1 MNERAPL
8 PHETDLNQ
16 ARASDPEA
24 SAWASANAGTGKT
37 EVLVKRVLRLLIA
50 GSKPECIL
58 CLTYTKTAAAEMQN
72 RLLKELAVW
81 ATAPEDDLREEL
93 RALMRRAPE
102 EGNIRT
108 ARRLF
113 ARALEARGGLKIHT
127 IHGFCERLLQR
138 FPLEAQVTPHFKVLD
153 ERGQAEMR
161 RLAFDTA
168 ITRAAE
174 ERESTLG
181 KALAKVI
188 ALTSEDYFRNVV
200 DTALGKR
207 AELAAMM
214 AYHDARPDW
223 AEAERLAL
231 RRLLGVEADQED
243 ALTGELAAVLTDGEI
258 DALLEALALHADT
271 ADDDRLKSS
280 LAAAKGVGGEARA
293 SLFRTI
299 FCTDKHE
306 PRQRFCSRALKDAV
320 PALCAALEE
329 ARNRFVA
336 LDLKLAHLRVAE
348 ASTAV
353 LAFADAIQADYERRK
368 RAEAVLDYDDLIVKT
383 SNLLSRADAA
393 AWVLYKIDGGVDH
406 ILVDEAQDTNPQQ
419 WTIIER
425 LAEEFFAGEGAGA
438 NGKPRTLFAVGDE
451 KQSIYSFQGADP
463 ARFGQ
468 VGRAFRRRA
477 EAAGLTWHEV
487 PLNLSFRS
495 TEPILDAVD
504 HVFAK
509 TQAAQGLKTVETTVI
524 KHQGNRKGEAGLVEV
539 WETETETK
547 PEPAEA
553 FEPWNEEA
561 AGARSVDQLCRRIA
575 WQIKR
580 WLDDGEPLPSQ
591 GRKVKAG
598 DILILVRRRDPFI
611 TPMIRALKREGV
623 HVAGADRMRL
633 MDQLAVQD
641 LVALADVLLMPE
653 DDLALAVVLKSPLFG
668 LDDGTLFDL
677 AYDRRPRSLWSQLR
691 DKAKEDAR
699 FSEPWTRL
707 SAWLARADYLPPYEF
722 FAELL
727 GAEGQLMRKRML
739 TRLGP
744 EAAEAIDEFLDLA
757 LAYDRDA
764 APSLQGFIDRLR
776 TNDIEIKRDMEQDRD
791 EVRIMTVHGAKGL
804 QAPIVFLPDT
814 CMLPRPQGP
823 RLFPMPRPGASPGE
837 VGHLI
842 WPPAGHSDL
851 DALSEAK
858 ARLQQ
863 AEREEYHRLLY
874 VAMTRACDR
883 LYICGWQGQ
892 RNKPENECWYELIK
906 DGLAGHLLEIASA
919 DGISVRRMESAQ
931 AKAVSPQE
939 AEKMEKEAAPLP
951 DWALAPAKP
960 ERGRRRL
967 APSRLALGPDGGP
980 QETGEQPPL
989 GPRALSEGGRYA
1001 RGLLV
1006 HALLQHLPEVTP
1018 EAQERAARAFV
1029 AARGAN
1035 SDQKLKDEI
1044 IAETLAIVREPSFA
1058 ALFQPGSLAEVPVV
1072 ARIGEDESAAE
1083 IEGQIDRLAVLEGE
1097 LLILDYKTN
1106 LPPPSRLEDVAPTY
1120 IRQLAAYRLALKK
1133 LFPGRTL
1140 RAALLWTDGPRLM
1153 EIPSTSLD
1161 AAERSLSTGDRSL
1174 DAVGA
1179 HT

>member
-1 MNERAPL
+1 MNDKPPL
-8 PHETDLNQ
+8 PQEADANQ
-16 ARASDPEA
+16 ARASDPDA
-24 SAWASANAGTGKT
+24 SAWVSANAGTGKT
-37 EVLVKRVLRLLIA
+37 EVLIKRVLRLLIA

-72 RLLKELAVW
+72 RLLEDLGRW
-81 ATAPEDDLREEL
+81 ATAPDDKLREEL
-93 RALMRRAPE
+93 RALMRRAPGE
-102 EGNIRT
+102 DDIRT

-113 ARALEARGGLKIHT
+113 ARVLEARGGLKIHT

-153 ERGQAEMR
+153 ERGQAEIR
-161 RLAFDTA
+161 RQAFDATIA
-168 ITRAAE
+168 RAAG
-174 ERESTLG
+174 ERDSTLG
-181 KALAKVI
+181 NALAKVI
-188 ALTSEDYFRNVV
+188 ALTSEDQFRKVV
-200 DTALGKR
+200 DTVLGKC

-214 AYHDARPDW
+214 AYHDGRSDW
-223 AEAERLAL
+223 TEVEGLAL
-231 RRLLGVEADQED
+231 KRLLSVEADQEE
-243 ALTGELAAVLTDGEI
+243 ALIAELAAVLTDAEI
-258 DALLEALALHADT
+258 DALMQALVPHAET
-271 ADDDRLKSS
+271 ADDERLKSS
-280 LAAAKGVGGEARA
+280 LAAAKDVAGEVRA
-293 SLFRTI
+293 SLFRII
-299 FCTDKHE
+299 FCTDKGE
-306 PRQRFCSRALKDAV
+306 PRQRFCSKALKDAV

-329 ARNRFVA
+329 ARDRFVA

-348 ASTAV
+348 ASAAV

-368 RAEAVLDYDDLIVKT
+368 RAEAVLDYDDLIIMT

-425 LAEEFFAGEGAGA
+425 LAEEFFAGEGAGG

-463 ARFGQ
+463 ARFGD
-468 VGRAFRRRA
+468 VGSAFKRRA
-477 EAAGLTWHEV
+477 EAAGLTWHQV
-487 PLNLSFRS
+487 PLNVSFRS

-509 TQAAQGLKTVETTVI
+509 PQAAQGLRMVETAVI
-524 KHQGNRKGEAGLVEV
+524 KHHAHRKGEAGLVEL
-539 WETETETK
+539 WETETEMK
-547 PEPAEA
+547 PQPAEA

-575 WQIKR
+575 QEIKR
-580 WLDDGEPLPSQ
+580 WLTEGELLVSQ
-591 GRKVKAG
+591 GRNVKAG
-598 DILILVRRRDPFI
+598 DILILVRRRDPLI

-623 HVAGADRMRL
+623 NVAGADRMRL

-668 LDDGTLFDL
+668 LDDDALFDL
-677 AYDRRPRSLWSQLR
+677 AYNRRPRSLWSQLK
-691 DKAKEDAR
+691 DKAKEDTR
-699 FSEPWTRL
+699 FTEAHTRL
-707 SAWLARADYLPPYEF
+707 SAWLARADFVPPYEF

-764 APSLQGFIDRLR
+764 APSLQGFIHKLR
-776 TNDIEIKRDMEQDRD
+776 SDDIEIKRDMEQDRD

-823 RLFPMPRPGASPGE
+823 RLFPMSRPGASPDE
-837 VGHLI
+837 IGHLV

-851 DALSEAK
+851 AALSDAK
-858 ARLQQ
+858 ARVQQ

-874 VAMTRACDR
+874 VAMTRARDR

-906 DGLAGHLLEIASA
+906 DGLAGHLLEIVSA

-931 AKAVSPQE
+931 ATAVSPRETEKEKQE
-939 AEKMEKEAAPLP
+939 APPLP
-951 DWALAPAKP
+951 DWALTPAKP
-960 ERGRRRL
+960 ERSRRRL
-967 APSRLALGPDGGP
+967 APSRLALSPDGLSQDGA
-980 QETGEQPPL
+980 GEQPSL

-1006 HALLQHLPEVTP
+1006 HALLQHLPGVPP

-1035 SDQKLKDEI
+1035 LDQKQI
-1044 IAETLAIVREPSFA
+1044 VAETLAIVREPSFA
-1058 ALFQPGSLAEVPVV
+1058 PLFQPGSLAEVPVV
-1072 ARIGEDESAAE
+1072 AKIGAGETGYEL
-1083 IEGQIDRLAVLEGE
+1083 EGQIDRLAVLEDE

-1106 LPPPSRLEDVAPTY
+1106 RPPPLIPEDVAQAY
-1120 IRQLAAYRLALKK
+1120 INQLAAYRLALKR
-1133 LFPGRTL
+1133 LFPVRAL

-1161 AAERSLSTGDRSL
+1161 GAELGLLHAERQP
-1174 DAVGA
+1174 
-1179 HT
+1179 

>member
-1 MNERAPL
+1 MNDKPPL
-8 PHETDLNQ
+8 PQEADANQ
-16 ARASDPEA
+16 ARASDPDA
-24 SAWASANAGTGKT
+24 SAWVSANAGTGKT
-37 EVLVKRVLRLLIA
+37 EVLIKRVLRLLIA

-72 RLLKELAVW
+72 RLLEDLGRW
-81 ATAPEDDLREEL
+81 ATAPDDKLREEL
-93 RALMRRAPE
+93 RALMRRAPGE
-102 EGNIRT
+102 DDIRT

-113 ARALEARGGLKIHT
+113 ARVLEARGGLKIHT

-153 ERGQAEMR
+153 ERGQAEIR
-161 RLAFDTA
+161 RQAFDATIA
-168 ITRAAE
+168 RAAG
-174 ERESTLG
+174 ERDSTLG
-181 KALAKVI
+181 NALAKVI
-188 ALTSEDYFRNVV
+188 ALTSEDQFRKVV
-200 DTALGKR
+200 DTVLGKC

-214 AYHDARPDW
+214 AYHDGRSDW
-223 AEAERLAL
+223 TEVEGLAL
-231 RRLLGVEADQED
+231 KRLLSVEADQEE
-243 ALTGELAAVLTDGEI
+243 ALIAELAAVLTDAEI
-258 DALLEALALHADT
+258 DALMQALVPHAET
-271 ADDDRLKSS
+271 ADDERLKSS
-280 LAAAKGVGGEARA
+280 LAAAKDVAGEVRA
-293 SLFRTI
+293 SLFRII
-299 FCTDKHE
+299 FCTDKGE
-306 PRQRFCSRALKDAV
+306 PRQRFCSKALKDAV

-329 ARNRFVA
+329 ARDRFVA

-348 ASTAV
+348 ASAAV

-368 RAEAVLDYDDLIVKT
+368 RAEAVLDYDDLIIMT

-425 LAEEFFAGEGAGA
+425 LAEEFFAGEGAGG

-463 ARFGQ
+463 ARFGD
-468 VGRAFRRRA
+468 VGSAFKRRA
-477 EAAGLTWHEV
+477 EAAGLTWHQV
-487 PLNLSFRS
+487 PLNVSFRS

-509 TQAAQGLKTVETTVI
+509 PQAAQGLRMVETAVI
-524 KHQGNRKGEAGLVEV
+524 KHHAHRKGEAGLVEL
-539 WETETETK
+539 WETETEMK

-575 WQIKR
+575 QEIKR
-580 WLDDGEPLPSQ
+580 WLTEGELLVSQ
-591 GRKVKAG
+591 GRNVKAG
-598 DILILVRRRDPFI
+598 DILILVRRRDPLI

-623 HVAGADRMRL
+623 NVAGADRMRL

-668 LDDGTLFDL
+668 LDDDALFDL
-677 AYDRRPRSLWSQLR
+677 AYNRRPRSLWSQLK
-691 DKAKEDAR
+691 DKAKEDTR
-699 FSEPWTRL
+699 FTEAHTRL
-707 SAWLARADYLPPYEF
+707 SAWLARADFVPPYEF

-764 APSLQGFIDRLR
+764 APSLQGFIHKLR
-776 TNDIEIKRDMEQDRD
+776 SDDIEIKRDMEQDRD

-823 RLFPMPRPGASPGE
+823 RLFPMSRPGASPDE
-837 VGHLI
+837 IGHLV

-851 DALSEAK
+851 AALSDAK
-858 ARLQQ
+858 ARVQQ

-874 VAMTRACDR
+874 VAMTRARDR

-906 DGLAGHLLEIASA
+906 DGLAGHLLEIVSA

-931 AKAVSPQE
+931 ATAVSPRETEKEKQE
-939 AEKMEKEAAPLP
+939 APPLP
-951 DWALAPAKP
+951 DWALTPAKP
-960 ERGRRRL
+960 ERSRRRL
-967 APSRLALGPDGGP
+967 APSRLALSPDGLSQDGA
-980 QETGEQPPL
+980 GEQPSL

-1006 HALLQHLPEVTP
+1006 HALLQHLPGVPP

-1035 SDQKLKDEI
+1035 LDQKQI
-1044 IAETLAIVREPSFA
+1044 VAETLAIVREPSFA
-1058 ALFQPGSLAEVPVV
+1058 PLFQPGSLAEVPVV
-1072 ARIGEDESAAE
+1072 AKIGAGETGYEL
-1083 IEGQIDRLAVLEGE
+1083 EGQIDRLAVLEDE

-1106 LPPPSRLEDVAPTY
+1106 RPPPLIPEDVAQAY
-1120 IRQLAAYRLALKK
+1120 INQLAAYRLALKR
-1133 LFPGRTL
+1133 LFPVRAL

-1161 AAERSLSTGDRSL
+1161 GAELGLLHAERQP
-1174 DAVGA
+1174 
-1179 HT
+1179 

>member
-1 MNERAPL
+1 MNDQPPL
-8 PHETDLNQ
+8 PHETDRNQ

-24 SAWASANAGTGKT
+24 SAWVSANAGTGKT
-37 EVLVKRVLRLLIA
+37 EVLVRRVLRLLIA
-50 GSKPECIL
+50 GSKPESIL

-72 RLLKELAVW
+72 RLLDDLARW
-81 ATAPEDDLREEL
+81 ATAPEGEL
-93 RALMRRAPE
+93 RKELLALMGCAPE
-102 EGNIRT
+102 EEHLRT

-113 ARALEARGGLKIHT
+113 TRALEARGGLKIHT

-161 RLAFDTA
+161 RQAFDATIA
-168 ITRAAE
+168 RAAE
-174 ERESTLG
+174 DRDSTLG
-181 KALAKVI
+181 KALATVI
-188 ALTSEDYFRNVV
+188 TLTSEEYFRQVV
-200 DTALGKR
+200 NTVLGKR

-214 AYHDARPDW
+214 AYHDSRPDW
-223 AEAERLAL
+223 TEVEGLALKRLLRVEAE
-231 RRLLGVEADQED
+231 QED
-243 ALTGELAAVLTDGEI
+243 ALTAKLAAVLTDSEI
-258 DALLEALALHADT
+258 DALLQALVMHSAT
-271 ADDDRLKSS
+271 ADDERLKSS
-280 LAAAKGVGGEARA
+280 LAAAKDLDGEGRA

-299 FCTDKHE
+299 FCTDKGE
-306 PRQRFCSRALKDAV
+306 PRQRFCSKALKDAV

-329 ARNRFVA
+329 ARDRFAA

-348 ASTAV
+348 ASSAV

-368 RAEAVLDYDDLIVKT
+368 RAAAELDYDDLIIKT
-383 SNLLSRADAA
+383 TNLLSRADAA

-406 ILVDEAQDTNPQQ
+406 ILIDEAQDTNPQQ

-425 LAEEFFAGEGAGA
+425 LAEEFFAGAGADGA

-463 ARFGQ
+463 ARFGE
-468 VGRAFRRRA
+468 VGRAFKRRA
-477 EAAGLTWHEV
+477 EAAGLIWHDV

-495 TEPILDAVD
+495 TEPILAAVD

-509 TQAAQGLKTVETTVI
+509 PQAAQGLVTLATTVI
-524 KHQGNRKGEAGLVEV
+524 KHHAHRKGEAGLVEV

-575 WQIKR
+575 REIKH
-580 WLDDGEPLPSQ
+580 WLTEGEPLVSQ
-591 GRKVKAG
+591 GRNVKAG

-611 TPMIRALKREGV
+611 TPMIRALKHEGIP
-623 HVAGADRMRL
+623 VAGADRMRL

-641 LVALADVLLMPE
+641 LVALADVLLMPG

-668 LDDGTLFDL
+668 LDDDALFDL

-699 FSEPWTRL
+699 FAEAWTRL
-707 SAWLARADYLPPYEF
+707 SAWLARAAYLPPYEF
-722 FAELL
+722 FSELL

-757 LAYDRDA
+757 LAYDREA
-764 APSLQGFIDRLR
+764 APSLQGFIDKLR
-776 TNDIEIKRDMEQDRD
+776 TDDIEIKRDMEQDRD

-804 QAPIVFLPDT
+804 QAAIVFLPDT

-823 RLFPMPRPGASPGE
+823 RLFPLPRSGASPGE
-837 VGHLI
+837 VEHLL

-851 DALSEAK
+851 AALSDAK

-874 VAMTRACDR
+874 VAMTRARDR

-892 RNKPENECWYELIK
+892 RDNPEKQCWYELIK
-906 DGLAGHLLEIASA
+906 DGLAGHLVEIANS
-919 DGISVRRMESAQ
+919 DGTSVRRMESAQ
-931 AKAVSPQE
+931 AAAVSPRATKDE
-939 AEKMEKEAAPLP
+939 EHKAVPLP

-960 ERGRRRL
+960 ERSRRRL
-967 APSRLALGPDGGP
+967 APSRLTLGPDGIS
-980 QETGEQPPL
+980 QERAGEQPPL
-989 GPRALSEGGRYA
+989 DPRALSQGGRYA

-1006 HALLQHLPEVTP
+1006 HALLQHLPELAP

-1035 SDQKLKDEI
+1035 LDQKLRDEI
-1044 IAETLAIVREPSFA
+1044 VAESLAIVGDPSFA
-1058 ALFQPGSLAEVPVV
+1058 PLFRPGSLAEVPVV
-1072 ARIGEDESAAE
+1072 AKIGEGEAGYE

-1106 LPPPSRLEDVAPTY
+1106 RPPPLTLEDVAPAY
-1120 IRQLAAYRLALKK
+1120 INQLAAYRLALKK
-1133 LFPGRTL
+1133 LFPGRAI

-1161 AAERSLSTGDRSL
+1161 VAECGLLAEQRQP
-1174 DAVGA
+1174 
-1179 HT
+1179 

>member
-1 MNERAPL
+1 MNDIAPL
-8 PHETDLNQ
+8 PHETDRNQ
-16 ARASDPEA
+16 ARASDPDA
-24 SAWASANAGTGKT
+24 SAWVSANAGTGKT
-37 EVLVKRVLRLLIA
+37 EVLVRRVLRLLIA

-72 RLLKELAVW
+72 RLLEDLARW
-81 ATAPEDDLREEL
+81 ATAPEDKLREEL
-93 RALMRRAPE
+93 NALMGHAPG
-102 EGNIRT
+102 EGDVRT
-108 ARRLF
+108 SRRLF
-113 ARALEARGGLKIHT
+113 ARTLEARGGLKIHT

-161 RLAFDTA
+161 RQAFDATIA
-168 ITRAAE
+168 RAAE
-174 ERESTLG
+174 NRDSTLG
-181 KALAKVI
+181 RALAKVI
-188 ALTSEDYFRNVV
+188 TLTSEEYFRHVI

-214 AYHDARPDW
+214 AFHNSHPDW
-223 AEAERLAL
+223 AEAEGLAL
-231 RRLLGVEADQED
+231 KRLLEVEAEQEE
-243 ALTGELAAVLTDGEI
+243 ALIAELAAVLSDGEI
-258 DALLEALALHADT
+258 DALLQALHLHAAT
-271 ADDDRLKSS
+271 ADDERLKSS
-280 LAAAKGVGGEARA
+280 LVAARDVGGDARA

-299 FCTDKHE
+299 FCSDKGE
-306 PRQRFCSRALKDAV
+306 ARQRFCSKALRDAV
-320 PALCAALEE
+320 PALCAGLEE
-329 ARNRFVA
+329 ARDRFVA

-348 ASTAV
+348 ASAAV
-353 LAFADAIQADYERRK
+353 LAFADAIQSDYERRK
-368 RAEAVLDYDDLIVKT
+368 RGEAVLDYDDLIIKT

-425 LAEEFFAGEGAGA
+425 LAEEFFAGEGGGA
-438 NGKPRTLFAVGDE
+438 NAKPRTLFAVGDE

-463 ARFGQ
+463 ARFGE
-468 VGRAFRRRA
+468 VGRAFKRRA
-477 EAAGLTWHEV
+477 EAAGLTWHDV

-495 TEPILDAVD
+495 TAPILDAVD
-504 HVFAK
+504 YVFAK
-509 TQAAQGLKTVETTVI
+509 PPAAQGLMTVETTVI
-524 KHQGNRKGEAGLVEV
+524 KHHANRKGEAGLVEV

-575 WQIKR
+575 KEIKR
-580 WLDDGEPLPSQ
+580 WLTDGELLISQ
-591 GRKVKAG
+591 GRNVKAG

-611 TPMIRALKREGV
+611 TPMIRALKHEGIP
-623 HVAGADRMRL
+623 VAGADRMRL

-668 LDDGTLFDL
+668 LDDDALFDL

-691 DKAKEDAR
+691 DKAKDDAR
-699 FSEPWTRL
+699 FAEAWTRL
-707 SAWLARADYLPPYEF
+707 AAWLARADYMPPYEF
-722 FAELL
+722 FSELL
-727 GAEGQLMRKRML
+727 GADGQQMRKRML

-764 APSLQGFIDRLR
+764 APSLQGFIDKLR
-776 TNDIEIKRDMEQDRD
+776 TDDIEIKRDMEQDRD

-814 CMLPRPQGP
+814 CILPRPQGP
-823 RLFPMPRPGASPGE
+823 RLFPMPRPGACPGE
-837 VGHLI
+837 VEHLL

-851 DALSEAK
+851 AALSNAK
-858 ARLQQ
+858 TRLQQ

-874 VAMTRACDR
+874 VAMTRARDR

-906 DGLAGHLLEIASA
+906 DGLAGHLIEIASA
-919 DGISVRRMESAQ
+919 DGTRVRRMENTQ
-931 AKAVSPQE
+931 AKAVPTAETEKEKQE
-939 AEKMEKEAAPLP
+939 AAALP
-951 DWALAPAKP
+951 DWALTPAKP
-960 ERGRRRL
+960 ERARRKL
-967 APSRLALGPDGGP
+967 APSRLALGPDGLP
-980 QETGEQPPL
+980 QSGAGEQPPL

-1006 HALLQHLPEVTP
+1006 HGLLQHLPEVPP
-1018 EAQERAARAFV
+1018 EGQERSARAFV

-1035 SDQKLKDEI
+1035 LDQKLKDEI
-1044 IAETLAIVREPSFA
+1044 VAETLAIVRNPSFA
-1058 ALFQPGSLAEVPVV
+1058 PLFQPGSLAEVPV
-1072 ARIGEDESAAE
+1072 AAKIGEGDTGYEVK
-1083 IEGQIDRLAVLEGE
+1083 GQIDRLAVLEGE

-1106 LPPPSRLEDVAPTY
+1106 RPAPLRLDEVAPAY
-1120 IRQLAAYRLALKK
+1120 INQLAAYRLALSK
-1133 LFPGRTL
+1133 LFPGRAI

-1161 AAERSLSTGDRSL
+1161 AAECGLLASCSQP
-1174 DAVGA
+1174 
-1179 HT
+1179 